1 VSTAPRGPRRRE
13 YGTLPARDAR
23 GRGGRES
30 VLAIKRVAILLL
42 KYGLLAVALAIT
54 AGLSALTTMRVV
66 LKAQEVSV
74 PSLVGRR
81 VPDAGSLA
89 AKHRLLLRVEGK
101 RNDPRMPADLIVE
114 QDPGPGSLLKTQRSV
129 RVWVSLGPRRL
140 TVPSVEGESLR
151 SGRLTLEQ
159 AGVNVGRILEV
170 SNAAEEGTILLQRP
184 PAGDT
189 DRLAEEGAS
198 LLVSRGPGSRDFV
211 MPDLIGKR
219 ADSALVWLR
228 EAGLNV
234 TDVNYK
240 PYFGVEPG
248 VVLRQT
254 PPSGYRVTPR
264 AAVAL
269 EVSRSAQ

>member
-1 VSTAPRGPRRRE
+1 MSTPPRGPVRKV
-13 YGTLPARDAR
+13 YGTLPRRTAP
-23 GRGGRES
+23 GRGGREN
-30 VLAIKRVAILLL
+30 VLAIQRFAILLL

-74 PSLVGRR
+74 PSLLGRR
-81 VPDAGSLA
+81 VPDAGTVASRQ
-89 AKHRLLLRVEGK
+89 KLLLRVEGK
-101 RNDPRMPADLIVE
+101 RNDPRMAADLIVE
-114 QDPGPGSLLKTQRSV
+114 QDPPAGSLLKTQRSV

-140 TVPSVEGESLR
+140 SVPPVEGESLR

-170 SNAAEEGTILLQRP
+170 TNAADEGTILLQRP

-189 DRLAEEGAS
+189 EKLGEEGAS
-198 LLVSRGPGSRDFV
+198 LLVSRGPGNRDFV
-211 MPDLIGKR
+211 MPDFIGQR
-219 ADSALVWLR
+219 ADAVLVKLR
-228 EAGLNV
+228 EAGLNA
-234 TDVNYK
+234 TDVVYR
-240 PYFGVEPG
+240 PYLGVEPG

-269 EVSRSAQ
+269 EVSRAAQ

>member
-1 VSTAPRGPRRRE
+1 VSTPTRGPVRKD
-13 YGTLPARDAR
+13 YGTLSGRSAR
-23 GRGGRES
+23 GQRGEK
-30 VLAIKRVAILLL
+30 VLAIRRFAILLL

-66 LKAQEVSV
+66 LKAQEVLV

-81 VPDAGSLA
+81 VPDAGNLA
-89 AKHRLLLRVEGK
+89 SKHRLLLRVEGK
-101 RNDPRMPADLIVE
+101 RNDPRVAADLIVE
-114 QDPGPGSLLKTQRSV
+114 QDPKPGALLKTQRSV

-140 TVPSVEGESLR
+140 SVPAVEGESLR

-189 DRLAEEGAS
+189 DKLSEEGAS

-211 MPDLIGKR
+211 MP
-219 ADSALVWLR
+219 WLR

-240 PYFGVEPG
+240 PYLGVEPG

-269 EVSRSAQ
+269 EVSRAAQ

>member
-1 VSTAPRGPRRRE
+1 VTVPERPRPRVH
-13 YGTLPARDAR
+13 GTLPGPTAR
-23 GRGGRES
+23 GRGGREN
-30 VLAIKRVAILLL
+30 VLAIRRFAILLL

-89 AKHRLLLRVEGK
+89 SKHRLLLRVEGK
-101 RNDPRMPADLIVE
+101 RNDPRMAADLIVE
-114 QDPGPGSLLKTQRSV
+114 QDPPPGSLLKTQRSV

-140 TVPSVEGESLR
+140 SVPSVEGESLR

-170 SNAAEEGTILLQRP
+170 TNAAEEGTILLQRP
-184 PAGDT
+184 PAGET
-189 DRLAEEGAS
+189 DKLAEEGAS
-198 LLVSRGPGSRDFV
+198 LLVSRGPGNRDFV
-211 MPDLIGKR
+211 MPDLIGRK
-219 ADSALVWLR
+219 ADAVLAWLR

-240 PYFGVEPG
+240 PYLGVEPG

-269 EVSRSAQ
+269 DVSRSAQ

>member
-1 VSTAPRGPRRRE
+1 MSTPPRGPGPRVH
-13 YGTLPARDAR
+13 GTLSGRSAR
-23 GRGGRES
+23 GQRGEK
-30 VLAIKRVAILLL
+30 VLAIRRFAILLL
-42 KYGLLAVALAIT
+42 KYGLLAMALAIT

-74 PSLVGRR
+74 PSLLGRR
-81 VPDAGSLA
+81 VPDAGTVASRH
-89 AKHRLLLRVEGK
+89 KLLLRVEGK
-101 RNDPRMPADLIVE
+101 RNDPRMAADLIVE
-114 QDPGPGSLLKTQRSV
+114 QDPPAGSLLKTQRSV

-140 TVPSVEGESLR
+140 SVPAVEGESLR

-198 LLVSRGPGSRDFV
+198 LLVSRGPGNRDFV
-211 MPDLIGKR
+211 MPDLIGRR
-219 ADSALVWLR
+219 ADAVLVWLR

-240 PYFGVEPG
+240 PYLGVEPG

-254 PPSGYRVTPR
+254 PMSGYRVTPR

-269 EVSRSAQ
+269 EVSRAAQ

>member
-1 VSTAPRGPRRRE
+1 MSTPPRGPVRRVH
-13 YGTLPARDAR
+13 GTLSGRSAR
-23 GRGGRES
+23 GRSGEK
-30 VLAIKRVAILLL
+30 VLAIRRFAILLL
-42 KYGLLAVALAIT
+42 KYGLLAIALAIT

-66 LKAQEVSV
+66 LKSQEVSV
-74 PSLVGRR
+74 PALLGRK

-89 AKHRLLLRVEGK
+89 AKNRLLLRVEGK
-101 RNDPRMPADLIVE
+101 RNDPRMAADLIVE
-114 QDPGPGSLLKTQRSV
+114 QDPPAGSLLKTQRSV

-140 TVPSVEGESLR
+140 SVPSVEGESLR

-159 AGVNVGRILEV
+159 AGVNVGRVLEV
-170 SNAAEEGTILLQRP
+170 TNAAEEGTILLQRP
-184 PAGDT
+184 PAGET

-198 LLVSRGPGSRDFV
+198 LLVSRGPGNRDFV
-211 MPDLIGKR
+211 MPDLIGRR
-219 ADSALVWLR
+219 ADAVVAWLR

-240 PYFGVEPG
+240 PYLGVEPG

-254 PPSGYRVTPR
+254 PPSGYRVTPQ

-269 EVSRSAQ
+269 DVSRSAQ

>member
-1 VSTAPRGPRRRE
+1 VTVPERPRPRVH
-13 YGTLPARDAR
+13 GTLPAPTAR
-23 GRGGRES
+23 GRGGREN
-30 VLAIKRVAILLL
+30 VLAIRRFAILLL

-74 PSLVGRR
+74 PLLLGRR
-81 VPDAGSLA
+81 VPDAGTVASRH
-89 AKHRLLLRVEGK
+89 KLLLRVEGK
-101 RNDPRMPADLIVE
+101 RNDPRMAADLIVE
-114 QDPGPGSLLKTQRSV
+114 QDPPPGSLLKTQRSV

-140 TVPSVEGESLR
+140 SVPAVEGESLR

-170 SNAAEEGTILLQRP
+170 TNAAEEGTILLQRP

-189 DRLAEEGAS
+189 DRLSEEGAS
-198 LLVSRGPGSRDFV
+198 LLVSRGPGNRDFV
-211 MPDLIGKR
+211 MPDLIGRR
-219 ADSALVWLR
+219 ADAVLVWLR

-240 PYFGVEPG
+240 PYLGVEPG

-264 AAVAL
+264 GAVAL
-269 EVSRSAQ
+269 EVSRAAQ